1 MKKEKVNIEELNEA
15 ITTGNK
21 ILKLSYFVM
30 VIALI
35 GGIIFLLRTLNI
47 FPIIGTILSV
57 ISPFFIG
64 FIIAW
69 LLNPLVNKLTS
80 HGMKRSLSTVL
91 VFLLFFVAI
100 YLFCLAIIPS
110 LITQLNDIAKMIP
123 DLLKN
128 GEEIVDKVF
137 LRITDS
143 TNIDMSS
150 VKTDFINYVNDFS
163 KSISTDMPTKVI
175 TIVQD
180 LASGIGKFAIGVVIG
195 FYLLFNF
202 NNFSKHI
209 LNIVPK
215 KFKADT
221 ERIFSELGGIVYSF
235 INGTFIDTLILF
247 IISIIGFSLI
257 GLNAPVFFAFFCAFT
272 NIIPYIG
279 PYIGGIPAILVGFS
293 QSPVTGLLVLIFIIV
308 AQALESN
315 FLHPIVI
322 GKKLDLHPVTIVIS
336 LLIFGHFFGI
346 MGMIIATPV
355 VAMLKSLYIFF
366 DEKYEFFGYA
376 KEENVK
382 KEISKIRY
390 SK

>member
-1 MKKEKVNIEELNEA
+1 MKKDKLNVEELNEV
-15 ITTGNK
+15 IDTGNK
-21 ILKLSYFVM
+21 ILKLSYVFM
-30 VIALI
+30 LIALI
-35 GGIIFLLRTLNI
+35 VGVIYLLRTLNV

-69 LLNPLVNKLTS
+69 LLNPLVNKLTDK
-80 HGMKRSLSTVL
+80 GMKRSISTVIVFILFL
-91 VFLLFFVAI
+91 VLI
-100 YLFCLAIIPS
+100 YLFCLAVIPS
-110 LITQLNDIAKMIP
+110 LVTQLNDIAKMIP

-137 LRITDS
+137 KNLTET
-143 TNIDMSS
+143 TNIDMNS
-150 VKTDFINYVNDFS
+150 VKIDFLNYVNELS
-163 KSISTDMPTKVI
+163 KSISTDLPAKMIV
-175 TIVQD
+175 IVQD
-180 LASGIGKFAIGVVIG
+180 LASGIGKFVIGIVIG

-202 NNFSKHI
+202 NNFKKHLI
-209 LNIVPK
+209 NLVPRR
-215 KFKADT
+215 FKSDT
-221 ERIFSELGGIVYSF
+221 EKIVGELGDIVYKFMS
-235 INGTFIDTLILF
+235 GTFIDTLILF
-247 IISIIGFSLI
+247 ITSIIGFSLI

-293 QSPVTGLLVLIFIIV
+293 QSPLTGLLVLIFIIV

-315 FLHPIVI
+315 LLHPIVI

-336 LLIFGHFFGI
+336 LLIFEHFFGI
-346 MGMIIATPV
+346 IGMIVATPV
-355 VAMLKSLYIFF
+355 VAMLKSLYVYF

-382 KEISKIRY
+382 KEISKINY

>member
-150 VKTDFINYVNDFS
+150 VKVDFINYVNDFS

-221 ERIFSELGGIVYSF
+221 ERI
-235 INGTFIDTLILF
+235 FIDTLILF

>member
-1 MKKEKVNIEELNEA
+1 MKKDKLNVEELNEV
-15 ITTGNK
+15 IDTGNK
-21 ILKLSYFVM
+21 ILKLSYVFM
-30 VIALI
+30 LIALI
-35 GGIIFLLRTLNI
+35 VGVIYLLRTLNV

-69 LLNPLVNKLTS
+69 LLNPLVNKLTDK
-80 HGMKRSLSTVL
+80 GMKRSVSTVIVFILFL
-91 VFLLFFVAI
+91 VLI
-100 YLFCLAIIPS
+100 YLFCLAVIPS
-110 LITQLNDIAKMIP
+110 LVTQLNDIAKMIP

-137 LRITDS
+137 KNLTET
-143 TNIDMSS
+143 TNIDMNS
-150 VKTDFINYVNDFS
+150 VKIDFLNYVNELS
-163 KSISTDMPTKVI
+163 KSISTDLPAKMIV
-175 TIVQD
+175 IVQD
-180 LASGIGKFAIGVVIG
+180 LASGIGKFVIGIVIG

-202 NNFSKHI
+202 NNFKKHLI
-209 LNIVPK
+209 NLVPRR
-215 KFKADT
+215 FKSDT
-221 ERIFSELGGIVYSF
+221 EKIVGELGDIVYKFMS
-235 INGTFIDTLILF
+235 GTFIDTLILF
-247 IISIIGFSLI
+247 ITSIIGFSLI

-293 QSPVTGLLVLIFIIV
+293 QSPLTGLLVLIFIIV

-315 FLHPIVI
+315 LLHPIVI

-336 LLIFGHFFGI
+336 LLIFEHFFGI
-346 MGMIIATPV
+346 IGMIVATPV
-355 VAMLKSLYIFF
+355 VAMLKSLYVYF

-382 KEISKIRY
+382 KEISKINY

>member
-1 MKKEKVNIEELNEA
+1 MKKDKLNVEELNDV
-15 ITTGNK
+15 IDTGNK
-21 ILKLSYFVM
+21 ILKLSYVFM
-30 VIALI
+30 LIALI
-35 GGIIFLLRTLNI
+35 VGVIYLLRTLNV
-47 FPIIGTILSV
+47 FPIIGTVLSV

-69 LLNPLVNKLTS
+69 LLNPLVNKLTDK
-80 HGMKRSLSTVL
+80 GMKRSVSTVIVFILFL
-91 VFLLFFVAI
+91 VLI
-100 YLFCLAIIPS
+100 YLFCLAVIPS
-110 LITQLNDIAKMIP
+110 LVTQLNDIAKMIP

-137 LRITDS
+137 KNLTET
-143 TNIDMSS
+143 TNIDMTS
-150 VKTDFINYVNDFS
+150 VKIDFLNYVNELS
-163 KSISTDMPTKVI
+163 KNISTDLPAKMIV
-175 TIVQD
+175 IVQD
-180 LASGIGKFAIGVVIG
+180 LASGIGKFVIGIVIG

-202 NNFSKHI
+202 NNFKKHL
-209 LNIVPK
+209 LNLVPRR
-215 KFKADT
+215 FKSDT
-221 ERIFSELGGIVYSF
+221 EKIVGELGDIVYKFMS
-235 INGTFIDTLILF
+235 GTFIDTLILF
-247 IISIIGFSLI
+247 VASVIGFSLI

-293 QSPVTGLLVLIFIIV
+293 QSPLTGLLVLIFIIV

-315 FLHPIVI
+315 LLHPIVI

-336 LLIFGHFFGI
+336 LLIFEHFFGI
-346 MGMIIATPV
+346 IGMIVATPV
-355 VAMLKSLYIFF
+355 VAMLKSLYVYF

-382 KEISKIRY
+382 KEISKINY